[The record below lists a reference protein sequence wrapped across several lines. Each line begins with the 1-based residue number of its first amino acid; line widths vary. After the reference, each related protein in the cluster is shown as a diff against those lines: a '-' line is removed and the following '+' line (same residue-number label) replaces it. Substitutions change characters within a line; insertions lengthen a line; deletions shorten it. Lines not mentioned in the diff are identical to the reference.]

1 MKYFIFFFTWYHP
14 QLYLTMNVPL
24 EGEDEG
30 NFEEKNKNNID
41 PKLISYEFGRYT
53 QTQTFLFPKNP
64 KSDQC

>member
-24 EGEDEG
+24 ESEDEE
-30 NFEEKNKNNID
+30 NFEEKNKNNMN

-53 QTQTFLFPKNP
+53 QT
-64 KSDQC
+64 